1 LRLLTDTYGL
11 DARDDFL
18 GLVAQRMEASITGME
33 AQAAAGEPA
42 FQRMVADG
50 HSDRMRDDRA
60 FLAAN
65 AFAWRTALGR

>member
-18 GLVAQRMEASITGME
+18 GLVA
-33 AQAAAGEPA
+33 AAAGEPA